1 MSAPEQNVKPRRTRV
16 IRVEVTL
23 WTMVSLMLVIIGLWF
38 FIRLLPVVLVLVV
51 ALMIVGTL
59 APAVLWLEK
68 RGVHRNAG
76 IAIVFSVLFVSTVL
90 LFVFTIPELVNQ
102 VKSLID
108 MEPALREKLA
118 VDYPA
123 PKLSLKDL
131 NGETVSLTD
140 YAGQVVLVNNWA
152 YWCPPCRAE
161 MPILER
167 YYQDHQA
174 ENFTIIG
181 IESGGPAQTVQYYVD
196 QYRLTF
202 PVWLDPKIKA
212 VAAFG
217 NRSLPNSYVID
228 EEGQVRLAW
237 TGPISRAM
245 LEQFVTPLLE
255 Q

>member
-1 MSAPEQNVKPRRTRV
+1 MLAGSG
-16 IRVEVTL
+16 
-23 WTMVSLMLVIIGLWF
+23 LVIAGALALAYF
-38 FIRLLPVVLVLVV
+38 FWSE
-51 ALMIVGTL
+51 VG
-59 APAVLWLEK
+59 ASNVSGGFES
-68 RGVHRNAG
+68 
-76 IAIVFSVLFVSTVL
+76 AI
-90 LFVFTIPELVNQ
+90 P
-102 VKSLID
+102 
-108 MEPALREKLA
+108 LA

-131 NGETVSLTD
+131 NGETVSLAD

>member
-1 MSAPEQNVKPRRTRV
+1 MPQGSVDPTKTRSVKRILLLAIAGGGLVMAGALALAYFFWSEVGASNVPGGFESA
-16 IRVEVTL
+16 
-23 WTMVSLMLVIIGLWF
+23 
-38 FIRLLPVVLVLVV
+38 
-51 ALMIVGTL
+51 
-59 APAVLWLEK
+59 
-68 RGVHRNAG
+68 
-76 IAIVFSVLFVSTVL
+76 
-90 LFVFTIPELVNQ
+90 IP
-102 VKSLID
+102 
-108 MEPALREKLA
+108 LA

-131 NGETVSLTD
+131 DGQTVSLAD

-152 YWCPPCRAE
+152 YWCPSCRAE

-181 IESGGPAQTVQYYVD
+181 IESGGPAQTVKYYAD
-196 QYRLTF
+196 KYQLTF

-228 EEGQVRLAW
+228 GDGQVRLAW